1 MYGVFPHVLRQLE
14 EAMRGDS
21 PYSLHFRSD
30 GGYIVMSLV
39 FVELTHV
46 RTVYLGVVDCD
57 KGWERRLVEILA
69 SYMCNDEAPA
79 IPGAVVVDETTAEMS
94 KLSKALFAGGSAV
107 VSRLDTNWLM
117 SLVRQE
123 SLKVFHGVEPLSV
136 VGFLRVRFMSANGSA
151 ILAKFPVLKKVN
163 MFVATIIYKFKS
175 FLLSPRY

>member
-1 MYGVFPHVLRQLE
+1 MLLYGVFPHVLRQVE

-30 GGYIVMSLV
+30 GGCIVMSLV

-57 KGWERRLVEILA
+57 KDWERRLVEILA

-117 SLVRQE
+117 SLIRQE

-136 VGFLRVRFMSANGSA
+136 VEFLRVRFLAASGSS
-151 ILAKFPVLKKVN
+151 ILARFPVLKKVS
-163 MFVATIIYKFKS
+163 MWVFYYYVQVKGI
-175 FLLSPRY
+175 L